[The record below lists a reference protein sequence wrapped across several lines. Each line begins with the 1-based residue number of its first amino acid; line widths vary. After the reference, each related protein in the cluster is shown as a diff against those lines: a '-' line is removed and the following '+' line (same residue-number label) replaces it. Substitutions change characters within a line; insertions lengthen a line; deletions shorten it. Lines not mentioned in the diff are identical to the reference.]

1 MLNLIIPSSIKE
13 KLTPSSTNTLVHV
26 LYLQW
31 AYLIT
36 LIVILNMTK
45 EMVGDWGTIFLP
57 MLGGCIPAIFL
68 YITIRN
74 WRKKETRRTV
84 VDDEDFNPKMTETE
98 IGSSS
103 TEESASE
110 TSKTK
115 MKKLSKPTSA
125 YFLWFNEVGREM
137 VMEEN
142 PDLKFKEV
150 ARKAGKV
157 WTDMDKQ
164 ERMMWKKKLGDLKEK
179 YEEEKKK
186 MVKKQ

>member
-1 MLNLIIPSSIKE
+1 MFNLIIPSSIKE

-31 AYLIT
+31 AYIIT
-36 LIVILNMTK
+36 LIVILNMPK

-57 MLGGCIPAIFL
+57 MVGGCIPAIFL
-68 YITIRN
+68 YITVRN

-84 VDDEDFNPKMTETE
+84 LHDEVVNPETMIE
-98 IGSSS
+98 KEVESSS

-125 YFLWFNEVGREM
+125 YFLWFSEVGREM

-142 PDLKFKEV
+142 PDMKLKQVDNYKT
-150 ARKAGKV
+150 AGTIWK
-157 WTDMDKQ
+157 DLDRH
-164 ERMMWKKKLGDLKEK
+164 ERIMWKKRWGELKG
-179 YEEEKKK
+179 
-186 MVKKQ
+186 